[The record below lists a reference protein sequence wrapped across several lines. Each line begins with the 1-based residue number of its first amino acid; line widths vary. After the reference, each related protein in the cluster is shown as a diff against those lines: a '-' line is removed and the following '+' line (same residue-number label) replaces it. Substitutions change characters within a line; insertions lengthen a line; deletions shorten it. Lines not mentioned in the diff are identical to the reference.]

1 MEVPVPFPSGVPS
14 PGHPAIAC
22 VPVSAGAEDETLA
35 GHRSSIDNIDAALIL
50 LLAER
55 FRVTK
60 QVGVYK
66 ASVGLPPAD
75 PEREED
81 QISRLRELSASAN
94 LDPAFS
100 EKFLRLVIDEVIRHH
115 DLARNEAGAAGD

>member
-1 MEVPVPFPSGVPS
+1 MSGGS
-14 PGHPAIAC
+14 T
-22 VPVSAGAEDETLA
+22 DETLE
-35 GHRSSIDNIDAALIL
+35 GYRSSIDNIDAALIL

-55 FRVTK
+55 FKVTK

-66 ASVGLPPAD
+66 ASAGLPPAD
-75 PEREED
+75 PERERE
-81 QISRLRELSASAN
+81 QIARLRALAASAN

-115 DLARNEAGAAGD
+115 DLARNDASAAKE

>member
-1 MEVPVPFPSGVPS
+1 MSLE
-14 PGHPAIAC
+14 HD
-22 VPVSAGAEDETLA
+22 DETLA
-35 GHRSSIDNIDAALIL
+35 GYRSSIDNIDAALIL

-55 FRVTK
+55 FKVTK

-75 PEREED
+75 LEREEQ
-81 QISRLRELSASAN
+81 QIARLRELSTSAN

-115 DLARNEAGAAGD
+115 DLARNDPSAADG